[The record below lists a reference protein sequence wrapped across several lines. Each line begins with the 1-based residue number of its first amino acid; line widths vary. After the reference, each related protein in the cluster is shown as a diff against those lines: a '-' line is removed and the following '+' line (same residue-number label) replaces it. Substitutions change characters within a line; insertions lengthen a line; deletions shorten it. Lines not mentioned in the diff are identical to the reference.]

1 LRLFEENIFFEWPQ
15 LFFVNIFYY
24 LTPGVGNLFYP
35 LKLGTVRKAILL
47 VFGLIIG
54 FTVMSQVLVSDP
66 SLPFDTQPVT
76 ILFNAEEGNGGL
88 KDYTGDVY
96 AHTGVLT
103 TSSTASND
111 WKYVKTD
118 WGENSPDTKLTPV
131 PGEDDLYELKISP
144 NIREYYGV
152 PDGVTITH
160 MAFVF
165 RSAEPYSGSNY
176 YEGKDTGG
184 KDIFIEVFEEGLNVL
199 IITPENTLIE
209 ETNQDISLS
218 ASSSFQADLTL
229 FLNDTEVKST
239 TGDNITH
246 TFNFA
251 NSGDYWLKVTADDGE
266 SFAAD
271 SVFIHILGT
280 QPTAG
285 LPQDYNDGINYIDAN
300 SVGLVLYAPFKEYIF
315 VIGDFNNWTPSSDY
329 RMNLDGNR
337 YWLNIDGLEAGKE
350 YAYQY
355 FVDGTLK
362 IGDPYADKVLDPWND
377 KWIAESTYPNLKPY
391 PEGLTEGIVTVF
403 QTAQSE
409 YEWKYEFT
417 PPEPEDLVIY
427 ELLVRDF
434 IAAHDWKTLT
444 DTLDYFTR
452 LGVNAIELMPFN
464 EFEGNESWGYN
475 PSYYFAPDK
484 YYGPKEDLKAFI
496 DSAHNRGI
504 AVIMD
509 IVFNHSFGQSPLV
522 QLYWNDQMNQ
532 PAANNPWYNEVSPN
546 PVFAW
551 GYDFDHESQATR
563 DFMDRANAYWLTE
576 YNIDGFRFDFTK
588 GFTNTPGDGGAYD
601 AARIAILKR
610 MADEIWKVNP
620 DAYVILEH
628 FADNAEEI
636 DLSDYGMMIWGNMNY
651 NYNEASMG
659 YHDSGKSDFSGVS
672 YQKRGWNEPLLVGYM
687 ESHDEERL
695 MFKNLEYGNSLG
707 EYDITELSTALFRVE
722 LAAAFFFTVPGP
734 KMIWQFGEMGY
745 DFSIDYN
752 GRVGNKPIRWDY
764 YNSRDRLR
772 EVFATFIH
780 LRRSEPA
787 FSTDDYTLSVRNPL
801 KRIEL
806 NHEDMDVRIIGNFD
820 VTEGNIAAN
829 FSRTGTWYDFMS
841 GEVINVSDVNMT
853 FTLDPGEYKIL
864 TTKQFETPELPT
876 SIKELYTRDN
886 ALLVYPNPVKD
897 ILFFS
902 NEDGIRNIR
911 ILDMSGRMVY
921 NRNIAQDRAEVN
933 LENLNKGIYLVEIVD
948 NKNNTRIEKI
958 VKQ

>member
-1 LRLFEENIFFEWPQ
+1 M
-15 LFFVNIFYY
+15 
-24 LTPGVGNLFYP
+24 
-35 LKLGTVRKAILL
+35 RKAMLL

-54 FTVMSQVLVSDP
+54 FTAMSQVLVSDP

-76 ILFNAEEGNGGL
+76 ILFNAEEGNEGL

-103 TSSTASND
+103 ISSTASND

-118 WGENSPDTKLTPV
+118 WGENSPDTKLTRV

-218 ASSSFQADLTL
+218 ASSSLQADLTL

-377 KWIAESTYPNLKPY
+377 KWIAESTYPNPKPY

-417 PPEPEDLVIY
+417 PPQPEDLVIY

-522 QLYWNDQMNQ
+522 QLYWNDQMNR

-636 DLSDYGMMIWGNMNY
+636 DLSDYGMMIWG
-651 NYNEASMG
+651 
-659 YHDSGKSDFSGVS
+659 
-672 YQKRGWNEPLLVGYM
+672 
-687 ESHDEERL
+687 
-695 MFKNLEYGNSLG
+695 
-707 EYDITELSTALFRVE
+707 
-722 LAAAFFFTVPGP
+722 
-734 KMIWQFGEMGY
+734 
-745 DFSIDYN
+745 
-752 GRVGNKPIRWDY
+752 
-764 YNSRDRLR
+764 
-772 EVFATFIH
+772 
-780 LRRSEPA
+780 
-787 FSTDDYTLSVRNPL
+787 
-801 KRIEL
+801 
-806 NHEDMDVRIIGNFD
+806 
-820 VTEGNIAAN
+820 
-829 FSRTGTWYDFMS
+829 
-841 GEVINVSDVNMT
+841 
-853 FTLDPGEYKIL
+853 
-864 TTKQFETPELPT
+864 
-876 SIKELYTRDN
+876 
-886 ALLVYPNPVKD
+886 
-897 ILFFS
+897 
-902 NEDGIRNIR
+902 
-911 ILDMSGRMVY
+911 
-921 NRNIAQDRAEVN
+921 
-933 LENLNKGIYLVEIVD
+933 
-948 NKNNTRIEKI
+948 
-958 VKQ
+958 

>member
-1 LRLFEENIFFEWPQ
+1 
-15 LFFVNIFYY
+15 
-24 LTPGVGNLFYP
+24 
-35 LKLGTVRKAILL
+35 
-47 VFGLIIG
+47 
-54 FTVMSQVLVSDP
+54 
-66 SLPFDTQPVT
+66 
-76 ILFNAEEGNGGL
+76 
-88 KDYTGDVY
+88 
-96 AHTGVLT
+96 
-103 TSSTASND
+103 
-111 WKYVKTD
+111 
-118 WGENSPDTKLTPV
+118 
-131 PGEDDLYELKISP
+131 
-144 NIREYYGV
+144 
-152 PDGVTITH
+152 
-160 MAFVF
+160 
-165 RSAEPYSGSNY
+165 
-176 YEGKDTGG
+176 
-184 KDIFIEVFEEGLNVL
+184 
-199 IITPENTLIE
+199 
-209 ETNQDISLS
+209 
-218 ASSSFQADLTL
+218 
-229 FLNDTEVKST
+229 
-239 TGDNITH
+239 
-246 TFNFA
+246 
-251 NSGDYWLKVTADDGE
+251 
-266 SFAAD
+266 
-271 SVFIHILGT
+271 
-280 QPTAG
+280 
-285 LPQDYNDGINYIDAN
+285 
-300 SVGLVLYAPFKEYIF
+300 
-315 VIGDFNNWTPSSDY
+315 
-329 RMNLDGNR
+329 
-337 YWLNIDGLEAGKE
+337 
-350 YAYQY
+350 
-355 FVDGTLK
+355 
-362 IGDPYADKVLDPWND
+362 
-377 KWIAESTYPNLKPY
+377 
-391 PEGLTEGIVTVF
+391 
-403 QTAQSE
+403 
-409 YEWKYEFT
+409 
-417 PPEPEDLVIY
+417 
-427 ELLVRDF
+427 
-434 IAAHDWKTLT
+434 
-444 DTLDYFTR
+444 
-452 LGVNAIELMPFN
+452 
-464 EFEGNESWGYN
+464 
-475 PSYYFAPDK
+475 
-484 YYGPKEDLKAFI
+484 
-496 DSAHNRGI
+496 
-504 AVIMD
+504 
-509 IVFNHSFGQSPLV
+509 
-522 QLYWNDQMNQ
+522 
-532 PAANNPWYNEVSPN
+532 
-546 PVFAW
+546 
-551 GYDFDHESQATR
+551 
-563 DFMDRANAYWLTE
+563 
-576 YNIDGFRFDFTK
+576 
-588 GFTNTPGDGGAYD
+588 
-601 AARIAILKR
+601 
-610 MADEIWKVNP
+610 
-620 DAYVILEH
+620 
-628 FADNAEEI
+628 
-636 DLSDYGMMIWGNMNY
+636 Y

-902 NEDGIRNIR
+902 NEDGIRNIS